1 MLLFLHVCSA
11 IACWFLFSKL
21 FFLILLN
28 IKNCQTEHGFH
39 RHIVTIKILNVI
51 WTWCRVIMSFL
62 LNVGP
67 VIFPA
72 EHFKHHV
79 QCVFLSTNSFLFP
92 LFFFGFWFTLLAF
105 HINIFEY
112 VLLLFAI
119 TTLFRKHIVHNK
131 KELAFI
137 TYIILYEKG
146 KLEHKKSAR
155 TLLYNRYH
163 FACLYSFKYLL
174 YSMQMLNDNHWMYIW
189 ICMCVVFEM
198 LAANKRKTQSLRLS
212 HHRLEYSETRNIL
225 HYYIYVILF
234 FSVFLCVFV
243 FTTDSHHEKLCIW
256 ARTSQLHI
264 SNIYKR

>member
-1 MLLFLHVCSA
+1 MSDWTRIPQTHSDD
-11 IACWFLFSKL
+11 
-21 FFLILLN
+21 
-28 IKNCQTEHGFH
+28 KNFECDM
-39 RHIVTIKILNVI
+39 NM
-51 WTWCRVIMSFL
+51 MSR
-62 LNVGP
+62 
-67 VIFPA
+67 
-72 EHFKHHV
+72 HHV
-79 QCVFLSTNSFLFP
+79 LSSQCWPSHFSRWTFQTPRAMCFSFNKFIS
-92 LFFFGFWFTLLAF
+92 FFSIFFGFWFTLLAF

-112 VLLLFAI
+112 VLLPFAI

-243 FTTDSHHEKLCIW
+243 FTTYSHHEKLCIW